1 MSVYGGF
8 ATRRIEST
16 YNMAVYNL
24 VSLLQY
30 RVQRLYDE
38 AEGKVKP
45 KDATKEEHFKRLLA
59 RQYTLIYKMDVD
71 KHLLPKFS
79 YAMKE
84 LARSL
89 GIFEQTASD
98 LRSNDHPLAPRLKEH
113 PSPSQADAQ
122 SRHALP
128 HSHRSDRKSSRSK

>member
-24 VSLLQY
+24 ISLLQY
-30 RVQRLYDE
+30 RVQRLYQE
-38 AEGKVKP
+38 EEGKEQR
-45 KDATKEEHFKRLLA
+45 KEADDQHFKRLLA
-59 RQYTLIYKMDVD
+59 RQYTLVYKLDVD

-84 LARSL
+84 LAKSL

-98 LRSNDHPLAPRLKEH
+98 LRFKEHPLAPKPKEH
-113 PSPSQADAQ
+113 PSPRHVEDR
-122 SRHALP
+122 SRP
-128 HSHRSDRKSSRSK
+128 HSQRSGQGSARSKSR

>member
-24 VSLLQY
+24 ISLLQY
-30 RVQRLYDE
+30 RVQRLYQE
-38 AEGKVKP
+38 EEGKEQR
-45 KDATKEEHFKRLLA
+45 KEADDQHFKRLLA
-59 RQYTLIYKMDVD
+59 RQYTLVYKLDVD

-84 LARSL
+84 LAKSL
-89 GIFEQTASD
+89 GIFE
-98 LRSNDHPLAPRLKEH
+98 
-113 PSPSQADAQ
+113 
-122 SRHALP
+122 
-128 HSHRSDRKSSRSK
+128 

>member
-38 AEGKVKP
+38 AEGKE
-45 KDATKEEHFKRLLA
+45 TRKEVNDLHFKRLLA
-59 RQYTLIYKMDVD
+59 RQYTLIYKMDVS

-98 LRSNDHPLAPRLKEH
+98 LRSTDHPLAPRLKDH
-113 PSPSQADAQ
+113 PSPSHADAQ
-122 SRHALP
+122 SRRTRP
-128 HSHRSDRKSSRSK
+128 HSHRSGRKSSRSK